1 MTTTTEAAAISEIAR
16 EADRFNVRVE
26 PVEGSVH
33 TNVLKDNEHLD
44 VKSHERYSELPHRPR
59 GEAVVTDVDSFV
71 QMLARPM
78 HEQSV
83 VFANESSSSLTAV
96 LNFDGWRDHI
106 IKLVL
111 RRSDAMERWITR
123 DGQLYPQDQFAE
135 LIEDG
140 LADIIEP
147 DAADMLELA
156 QTFQATKEVAFES
169 GTRIASGAVRFQYAE
184 TIDAKAG
191 RGGELQVPSSFVLGI
206 PIYRGGARIQVRA
219 NLRYRIGRG
228 GLQLGF
234 KIVALD
240 DILRG
245 AFEAVVAS
253 VSDAI
258 NTDAH
263 QIVLGVAPSPINP
276 LP

>member
-1 MTTTTEAAAISEIAR
+1 MTTTTEAAAIGEIAR
-16 EADRFNVRVE
+16 EAQRFNVRVE
-26 PVEGSVH
+26 PVDGFVH
-33 TNVLKDNEHLD
+33 TNVLADTEHLD
-44 VKSHERYSELPHRPR
+44 VRSHERYSELPHRPR
-59 GEAVVTDVDSFV
+59 GESVVTDVESFAR
-71 QMLARPM
+71 MLARPM

-83 VFANESSSSLTAV
+83 VFANESAGSLTAV
-96 LNFDGWRDHI
+96 LNFDGWRDHVV
-106 IKLVL
+106 KLAL
-111 RRSDAMERWITR
+111 KRSDAMERWITR
-123 DGQLYPQDQFAE
+123 DGALYSQEQFAE
-135 LIEDG
+135 IIEDG

-156 QTFQATKEVAFES
+156 QTFQATKSVQFES

-245 AFEAVVAS
+245 AFEAVVGS
-253 VSDAI
+253 VADAVD
-258 NTDAH
+258 TDAH

-276 LP
+276 MP